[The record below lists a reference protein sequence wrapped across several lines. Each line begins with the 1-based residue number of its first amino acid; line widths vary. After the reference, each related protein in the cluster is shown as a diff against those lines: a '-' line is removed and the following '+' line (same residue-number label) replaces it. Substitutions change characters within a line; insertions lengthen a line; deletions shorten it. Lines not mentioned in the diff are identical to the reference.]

1 MTFTI
6 SAIAASLAEYLSPYF
21 PGVAFYEDPNQQG
34 TSVPCMFL
42 QNRDAEISPQISSR
56 YMREIRLDLTY
67 LVDFNLPDMQRQYQ
81 AAAEK
86 LDEIMETFPYSDGTE
101 TAQIRAYNREWKIDL
116 DALHY
121 NFDLM
126 VRIAPQI
133 EKNPMESIESLTEE
147 VTG

>member
-1 MTFTI
+1 
-6 SAIAASLAEYLSPYF
+6 
-21 PGVAFYEDPNQQG
+21 
-34 TSVPCMFL
+34 
-42 QNRDAEISPQISSR
+42 
-56 YMREIRLDLTY
+56 MREIRLDLTY